1 MDFASFLSSLLE
13 IRLQIGGHFPFSGR
27 LWSAL
32 ALFSP
37 LWYLSGMEAYT
48 LIRSR
53 RRTLALEIT
62 KDCNLLVR
70 APLRCSEETVR
81 AFIARNQGWI
91 ARNTDKVRQR
101 AAEAGPPPTEEELAA
116 LKALAR
122 NLLPGKVARYA
133 TAMGLSPTGIKI
145 TSAQKRYGSCSAKNS
160 LCFSCYLM
168 RSPDE
173 AIDAVVVHEL
183 AHIRHK
189 NHGPQFYALVER
201 YLPDYRA
208 RKKLLK

>member
-1 MDFASFLSSLLE
+1 
-13 IRLQIGGHFPFSGR
+13 
-27 LWSAL
+27 
-32 ALFSP
+32 
-37 LWYLSGMEAYT
+37 MEAYT

-53 RRTLALEIT
+53 RKTLALEIT
-62 KDCNLLVR
+62 KDCKLLVR
-70 APLRCSEETVR
+70 APLRCSEEAIR
-81 AFIARNQGWI
+81 AFVARNERWI
-91 ARNTDKVRQR
+91 ARSADKVRQR
-101 AAEAGPPPTEEELAA
+101 AAEAGPPPTEEEVAA

-122 NLLPGKVARYA
+122 NLLPEKVARYA
-133 TAMGLSPTGIKI
+133 AAMGLSPTGIKI

>member
-1 MDFASFLSSLLE
+1 MN
-13 IRLQIGGHFPFSGR
+13 
-27 LWSAL
+27 
-32 ALFSP
+32 
-37 LWYLSGMEAYT
+37 AYT

-62 KDCNLLVR
+62 KDCKLLVR
-70 APLRCSEETVR
+70 APLRCSEETIR
-81 AFIARNQGWI
+81 AFVARN
-91 ARNTDKVRQR
+91 DKVRQR
-101 AAEAGPPPTEEELAA
+101 AAEAGPPPTEKEVAA

-122 NLLPGKVARYA
+122 SVLPEKVARYA

-168 RSPDE
+168 GSPDE

-201 YLPDYRA
+201 YLPDYQA

>member
-1 MDFASFLSSLLE
+1 
-13 IRLQIGGHFPFSGR
+13 
-27 LWSAL
+27 
-32 ALFSP
+32 
-37 LWYLSGMEAYT
+37 METYT

-53 RRTLALEIT
+53 RKTLALEIT

-70 APLRCSEETVR
+70 APLRCPEATVR
-81 AFIARNQGWI
+81 AFVAGHRLWIERHTAR
-91 ARNTDKVRQR
+91 VRQR
-101 AAEAGPPPTEEELAA
+101 TAEAGPPPTAEEIKA

-122 NLLPGKVARYA
+122 SVLPEKVARYA
-133 TAMGLSPTGIKI
+133 SAMGLRPTGVKI
-145 TSAQKRYGSCSAKNS
+145 TSAQKRYGSCSGKNS

-183 AHIRHK
+183 AHIRYK
-189 NHGPQFYALVER
+189 NHGKPFYALVEQ
-201 YLPDYRA
+201 YMPDYKA

>member
-1 MDFASFLSSLLE
+1 MDFAGFLRALFKL
-13 IRLQIGGHFPFSGR
+13 RLQTVGHFPFLGR
-27 LWSAL
+27 LRSAL
-32 ALFSP
+32 ALFYM
-37 LWYLSGMEAYT
+37 LWYLSGMEGYT

-62 KDCNLLVR
+62 KDCKLLVR

-81 AFIARNQGWI
+81 AFIVRNQDWI
-91 ARNTDKVRQR
+91 ARSMDKVRQR
-101 AAEAGPPPTEEELAA
+101 AAEAGPPPTEEEIAA

-122 NLLPGKVARYA
+122 AILPEKVSRYA
-133 TAMGLSPTGIKI
+133 AAMGLSPTGIKI

-168 RSPDE
+168 RSPDA

-189 NHGPQFYALVER
+189 NHGPQFYALVEQ

>member
-1 MDFASFLSSLLE
+1 MRIDGEDF
-13 IRLQIGGHFPFSGR
+13 
-27 LWSAL
+27 SALCGLPPSL

-53 RRTLALEIT
+53 RKTLALEIT
-62 KDCNLLVR
+62 KDCKLLVR
-70 APLRCSEETVR
+70 APLRCSEEAIR
-81 AFIARNQGWI
+81 AFVARNERWI
-91 ARNTDKVRQR
+91 ARSADKVRQR

-122 NLLPGKVARYA
+122 NLLPEKVARYA
-133 TAMGLSPTGIKI
+133 AAMGLSPTGIKI

>member
-1 MDFASFLSSLLE
+1 MLINGKHFSALCGLPSS
-13 IRLQIGGHFPFSGR
+13 
-27 LWSAL
+27 L

-53 RRTLALEIT
+53 RKTLALEIT
-62 KDCNLLVR
+62 KDCKLLVR
-70 APLRCSEETVR
+70 APLRCPEEAIR
-81 AFIARNQGWI
+81 AFVARNERWI
-91 ARNTDKVRQR
+91 ARSADKVRQR

-122 NLLPGKVARYA
+122 NLLPEKVARYA
-133 TAMGLSPTGIKI
+133 AAMGLSPTGIKI
-145 TSAQKRYGSCSAKNS
+145 TTAQKRYGSCSAKNS

>member
-1 MDFASFLSSLLE
+1 MNGLLVM
-13 IRLQIGGHFPFSGR
+13 RLQIGRYFPFSGCVR
-27 LWSAL
+27 SAL

-62 KDCNLLVR
+62 KDCKLLVR
-70 APLRCSEETVR
+70 APLRCSEETIR
-81 AFIARNQGWI
+81 AFVARNESWI
-91 ARNTDKVRQR
+91 ARSTDKVRKR
-101 AAEAGPPPTEEELAA
+101 AVEAGPLPTEEELAA

-122 NLLPGKVARYA
+122 AVLPGKVAQYA
-133 TAMGLSPTGIKI
+133 AVMGLSPTGIKI

-168 RSPDE
+168 RSPDA

>member
-1 MDFASFLSSLLE
+1 
-13 IRLQIGGHFPFSGR
+13 
-27 LWSAL
+27 
-32 ALFSP
+32 
-37 LWYLSGMEAYT
+37 MENYT

-62 KDCNLLVR
+62 RDCRLLVR
-70 APLRCSEETVR
+70 APLRCSEGTIRDFV
-81 AFIARNQGWI
+81 ARNQTWI
-91 ARNTDKVRQR
+91 ERHMAKVRQR
-101 AAEAGPPPTEEELAA
+101 AAQAGPPPTEEEIDA
-116 LKALAR
+116 LKARAR
-122 NLLPGKVARYA
+122 TVLPDKVAHYA
-133 TAMGLSPTGIKI
+133 EVMGLSPTGLKV

-183 AHIRHK
+183 AHIRYK
-189 NHGPQFYALVER
+189 NHGKEFYALIHR
-201 YLPDYRA
+201 YMPDYQA

>member
-1 MDFASFLSSLLE
+1 MRFLGYCGILNC
-13 IRLQIGGHFPFSGR
+13 
-27 LWSAL
+27 
-32 ALFSP
+32 
-37 LWYLSGMEAYT
+37 MENYT

-62 KDCNLLVR
+62 RDCRLLVR
-70 APLRCSEETVR
+70 APLRCSEGTIRDFV
-81 AFIARNQGWI
+81 ARNQTWI
-91 ARNTDKVRQR
+91 ERHMAKVRQR
-101 AAEAGPPPTEEELAA
+101 AAQAGPPPTEEEIDA
-116 LKALAR
+116 LKARAR
-122 NLLPGKVARYA
+122 TVLPDKVAHYA
-133 TAMGLSPTGIKI
+133 EVMGLSPTGLKV

-183 AHIRHK
+183 AHIRYK
-189 NHGPQFYALVER
+189 NHGKEFYALIHR
-201 YLPDYRA
+201 YMPDYQA

>member
-1 MDFASFLSSLLE
+1 
-13 IRLQIGGHFPFSGR
+13 
-27 LWSAL
+27 
-32 ALFSP
+32 
-37 LWYLSGMEAYT
+37 MEVYT

-53 RRTLALEIT
+53 RKTLALEIT
-62 KDCNLLVR
+62 KDCRLLVR

-91 ARNTDKVRQR
+91 ERHTEKLRQR
-101 AAEAGPPPTEEELAA
+101 ADQAGPPPTAEDIAA
-116 LKALAR
+116 LKALAQSV
-122 NLLPGKVARYA
+122 LPGKVARYA
-133 TAMGLSPTGIKI
+133 AAMGLSPAGVKI
-145 TSAQKRYGSCSAKNS
+145 TTAQKRYGSCSAKNS

-173 AIDAVVVHEL
+173 AVDAVVVHEL

-189 NHGPQFYALVER
+189 NHGAQFYALVEQ
-201 YLPDYRA
+201 YLPDYKA